1 MLCAMLTSTL
11 GRRAAA
17 AVALSAALL
26 LSVAAC
32 SPDDDSSSSQG
43 ATTLD
48 AAAFGERA
56 ATDGVVVLDVRTP
69 EEFASGHLVGAVNI
83 NLESGSFESDIA
95 GLDQGAPYAVYCRSG
110 NRSGQA
116 MGIMQD
122 AGFTDVAHLDGGIV
136 AWQEAGGQIVTD

>member
-1 MLCAMLTSTL
+1 MLISAFT
-11 GRRAAA
+11 RRAAA
-17 AVALSAALL
+17 AAALSAVLL
-26 LSVAAC
+26 LGTTAC
-32 SPDDDSSSSQG
+32 SPDDGSSSSQS

-48 AAAFGERA
+48 AAAFGERVA
-56 ATDGVVVLDVRTP
+56 SDGVVVLDVRTP
-69 EEFASGHLVGAVNI
+69 EEFAAGVNVD
-83 NLESGSFESDIA
+83 LESGSFESDIT
-95 GLDQGAPYAVYCRSG
+95 GLDQAAPYAVYCRSG

>member
-1 MLCAMLTSTL
+1 MLISAFT
-11 GRRAAA
+11 RRAAA
-17 AVALSAALL
+17 AALSAVLL
-26 LSVAAC
+26 LGTTAC
-32 SPDDDSSSSQG
+32 SPDDGSSSSQS

-48 AAAFGERA
+48 AAAFGERVA
-56 ATDGVVVLDVRTP
+56 SDGVVVLDVRTP
-69 EEFASGHLVGAVNI
+69 EEFAAGHLAGAVNVD
-83 NLESGSFESDIA
+83 LESGSFESDIT
-95 GLDQGAPYAVYCRSG
+95 GLDQAAPYAVYCRSG

>member
-1 MLCAMLTSTL
+1 MRTSAFA
-11 GRRAAA
+11 RRTAT
-17 AVALSAALL
+17 AVALSATLIL
-26 LSVAAC
+26 GTAAC
-32 SPDDDSSSSQG
+32 SPDDGSSSSQS

-48 AAAFGERA
+48 AAAFGERVA
-56 ATDGVVVLDVRTP
+56 ADGVVVLDVRTP
-69 EEFASGHLVGAVNI
+69 EEFAAGHLAGAVNV

-95 GLDQGAPYAVYCRSG
+95 GLDQATPYAVYCRSG

-136 AWQEAGGQIVTD
+136 AWQQAGGQLVTD